1 MLIFSTGIPVNSST
15 LYFTLFIRLS
25 ETERIFTPYEQDEKF
40 SDESVFENGSYPIF
54 AYIRNAIELPNGDVL
69 LRLEETEPI
78 YDRLDDEKETSQK
91 SYIYER
97 LSDICIRECDCDNEI
112 TD

>member
-1 MLIFSTGIPVNSST
+1 MTDLETFLHDYADNKIFRIFK
-15 LYFTLFIRLS
+15 YK
-25 ETERIFTPYEQDEKF
+25 RIFTPYEQDEKF

>member
-1 MLIFSTGIPVNSST
+1 MTDLETFLHDYADNKIFRIFK
-15 LYFTLFIRLS
+15 YK
-25 ETERIFTPYEQDEKF
+25 RIFTPYEQDEKF
-40 SDESVFENGSYPIF
+40 SDESVFENGNYPIF

-69 LRLEETEPI
+69 LRLEEIEPI